1 MTLRRTDD
9 RYYYVRRARAAVHPR
24 LVVEADTER
33 K

>member
-9 RYYYVRRARAAVHPR
+9 RYYVRRARAAVHPR